1 MRSSLPFFFLVLL
14 GVHINAY
21 ILLLLVKASA
31 CSMPYNNNLRV
42 FFFFFFLLVQVG
54 WNNPSIQ

>member
-31 CSMPYNNNLRV
+31 CSMPYNNNLIFL
-42 FFFFFFLLVQVG
+42 FFFTG
-54 WNNPSIQ
+54 AGRME